1 MKTIK
6 IIFLTLVLAM
16 LSASSFAQFRYGVRG
31 EVSLNNPSFYST
43 DLDVQLKQAPVLLFG
58 VGGELGLPVNNLS
71 VEGAMLYG
79 YENVSLKGAGATGD
93 LQFKTHYID
102 VPLTAKMRFD
112 IGFPAKPV
120 ISAGPVFKIYV
131 SEEDRKD
138 ATIFDKFNK
147 NEFLAGIIV
156 GAGVEVMNMVTVGV
170 NYRHLLSGEN
180 RRLADENNSQKGLFT
195 VSASVYF

>member
-1 MKTIK
+1 MKPTK

-16 LSASSFAQFRYGVRG
+16 LSSSSFAQFRYGVRG
-31 EVSLNNPSFYST
+31 EVSLNNPSFYSA
-43 DLDVQLKQAPVLLFG
+43 DLDIQLKQAPVLLFG

-71 VEGAMLYG
+71 VEGSMLYG
-79 YENVSLKGAGATGD
+79 YETVSLKGAGATGD

-112 IGFPAKPV
+112 ISEYAKPV
-120 ISAGPVFKIYV
+120 ISVGPVFKMYV
-131 SEEDRKD
+131 SEEDRRG

-147 NEFLAGIIV
+147 NEFLAGIIA
-156 GAGVEVMNMVTVGV
+156 GAGVEVINMITVGV
-170 NYRHLLSGEN
+170 NYRYLLSGEN
-180 RRLADENNSQKGLFT
+180 RRLTDENNSQKGLFT

>member
-1 MKTIK
+1 M
-6 IIFLTLVLAM
+6 TLVLAM
-16 LSASSFAQFRYGVRG
+16 FSAGSFAQFRYGVRG
-31 EVSLNNPSFYST
+31 EVSLNNPSFYSAA
-43 DLDVQLKQAPVLLFG
+43 LDVQLKQPPVLLFG

-79 YENVSLKGAGATGD
+79 YENVSLKGEGVIRD
-93 LQFKTHYID
+93 LLLKTHYID

-112 IGFPAKPV
+112 IGFPVKPV
-120 ISAGPVFKIYV
+120 ISAGPVFKMYV

-156 GAGVEVMNMVTVGV
+156 GAGVEVINMITVGV

-180 RRLADENNSQKGLFT
+180 LRLEDENNTQKGLFT